1 MHLLCGRC
9 PVFGYPAAFKATTGT
24 IDSYYNIAPGPAG
37 CLDSRHYMLLTNIFR
52 GASVLVSFKPQ
63 RKAWYLGSGG
73 WEGGGGGGGAGARG
87 ARGHSHMKAARR
99 LA

>member
-73 WEGGGGGGGAGARG
+73 WEGGGGGE
-87 ARGHSHMKAARR
+87 GHAHMKAARR
-99 LA
+99 RA

>member
-1 MHLLCGRC
+1 MNFINY
-9 PVFGYPAAFKATTGT
+9 VNKITTGT

-73 WEGGGGGGGAGARG
+73 ALPYESG
-87 ARGHSHMKAARR
+87 SSSR
-99 LA
+99 LGV